1 MRHLRLLPLPFLL
14 LALAACASPCQRIDG
29 DMRQLAADAVR
40 DPAMVLDG
48 RYVARFQDLTAQRI
62 ENECAF

>member
-1 MRHLRLLPLPFLL
+1 MRRLRLLPLPFLL
-14 LALAACASPCQRIDG
+14 LGLTACASPCQRIDT

-48 RYVARFQDLTAQRI
+48 RYLTRFQDLTAERI
-62 ENECAF
+62 ENECGF